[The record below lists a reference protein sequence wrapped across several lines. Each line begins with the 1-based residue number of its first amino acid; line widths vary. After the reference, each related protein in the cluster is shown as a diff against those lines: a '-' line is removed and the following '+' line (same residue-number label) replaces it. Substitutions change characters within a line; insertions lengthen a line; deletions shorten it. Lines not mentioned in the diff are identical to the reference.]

1 MIKAYHKV
9 KSKLNFNLFLAG
21 SENNYKSEIR
31 LMIKKY
37 KLEEKVFLSEK
48 ILNDNLKYG
57 AMIKSS
63 AMILPSHSEN
73 FGVSLV
79 ESLSVCRP
87 ILISNKVNIYK
98 EINQYKSGIVFND
111 DLNGI
116 MKSLIRFNNLKD
128 KEIKLMSYNALRCF
142 NENYNL
148 KVNKNKLYNVLFNN

>member
-1 MIKAYHKV
+1 MV
-9 KSKLNFNLFLAG
+9 
-21 SENNYKSEIR
+21 
-31 LMIKKY
+31 
-37 KLEEKVFLSEK
+37 
-48 ILNDNLKYG
+48 
-57 AMIKSS
+57 MIKSS

-116 MKSLIRFNNLKD
+116 MKGLIRFNNLKD

-148 KVNKNKLYNVLFNN
+148 KVNKNKLYNGLFNN